1 MATEQ
6 STERV
11 AERKASP
18 FSRVSLVAY
27 LFLIVYASW
36 YPFSGWQTDNLAT
49 LPDVIRQW
57 PRYWT
62 VFDAIVNVI
71 GYMPLG
77 LLIVF
82 ALYPWCRRGWSVLL
96 ATLAGILLSALM
108 EGVQAFLPTRVTS
121 LLDFITNASGALLGA
136 IAGALLIPLLLE
148 KGRLRLLR
156 KQWLHHEASREILLL
171 GLWPLAQIYPQ
182 PYLFGLGQILPL
194 MSLWLEDLLEIDI
207 DLGAFLRQGIT
218 LNAEE
223 YLLSETIIT
232 ACGCTGAILICL
244 FILNR
249 HAPKFRLSSLL
260 LFASVCLK
268 SLASALIFKPEY
280 AFTWLT
286 PGAQGG
292 LLISGLMLYGF
303 SFAPFHAQRRLAI
316 LMLIISLTLV
326 NLVPGN
332 PYFLV
337 TMQTWVQGKFLNFYG
352 AAQFLSVM
360 WPLIAL
366 WYLFDRPIPMAAT
379 ADRARANQPEQS
391 T

>member
-1 MATEQ
+1 MTTEPV
-6 STERV
+6 TERIT
-11 AERKASP
+11 ERKSSP

-27 LFLIVYASW
+27 LVLIVYASW
-36 YPFSGWQTDNLAT
+36 YPFSGWQLDNLAT

-62 VFDAIVNVI
+62 KFDAIVNVI

-121 LLDFITNASGALLGA
+121 LLDLITNASGALLGA
-136 IAGALLIPLLLE
+136 IVGALLIPLLLE

-182 PYLFGLGQILPL
+182 PYLFGLGQVVPL
-194 MSLWLEDLLEIDI
+194 VSLWLEDFLETDI
-207 DLGAFLRQGIT
+207 DPGALLRQGMT

-249 HAPKFRLSSLL
+249 HAPKFWISGLL
-260 LFASVCLK
+260 LFAAVSIK

-280 AFTWLT
+280 AFTWFT

-292 LLISGLMLYGF
+292 LLISALMLYGF

-366 WYLFDRPIPMAAT
+366 WYLFDRPIPAT
-379 ADRARANQPEQS
+379 VIPAKEGAN
-391 T
+391 